1 MRRRAM
7 ILGGVLLLAGTA
19 MAQPLRDRLLQ
30 AGRAGLAAVQ
40 TFASSTPEEA
50 ELTLPEIK
58 IWALQL
64 GVFDS
69 GERAAQ
75 EQERLLA
82 QGIPCAFWQ
91 REQMRLICEAAL
103 AKEAL
108 DMTASG
114 GQETFVIAETAPQI
128 SLRLSAAQGEAEEA
142 AAFLALPDGLLE
154 RLSAGEPLKEIMIE
168 TRETAERALRAHP
181 QNTIYTQLAQSLL
194 NWCALMEQTMQAQT
208 QAAAAAYARV
218 TMYMLCRELRLTL
231 NG

>member
-1 MRRRAM
+1 MRRRAL

-50 ELTLPEIK
+50 ELTLPEIS

-82 QGIPCAFWQ
+82 QGIPCAVWQ
-91 REQMRLICEAAL
+91 REQMRLICEAAP

-108 DMTASG
+108 DMAAAG
-114 GQETFVIAETAPQI
+114 GQESFVIAETAPQV
-128 SLRLSAAQGEAEEA
+128 SLRLSAAQGEAQEA
-142 AAFLALPDGLLE
+142 AAFLALPDELLE
-154 RLSAGEPLKEIMIE
+154 RLFAGEPLTELVAK
-168 TRETAERALRAHP
+168 TRETAARALTAHP
-181 QNTIYTQLAQSLL
+181 QSAVYTQLAQSLV

-208 QAAAAAYARV
+208 QTAATAYARV